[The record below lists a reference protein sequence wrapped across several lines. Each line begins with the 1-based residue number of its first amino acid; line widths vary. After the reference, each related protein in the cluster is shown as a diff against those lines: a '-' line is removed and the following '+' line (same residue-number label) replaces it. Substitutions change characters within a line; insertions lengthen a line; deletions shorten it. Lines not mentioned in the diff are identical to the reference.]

1 MIEIKLKRFLKGQLM
16 KKFLNF
22 SIALLVG
29 GGGHFDCYFYPKKPL
44 PRDLV
49 FDYLNFKFPEP
60 IELTKNIQ
68 DFIEN

>member
-29 GGGHFDCYFYPKKPL
+29 GGGHL
-44 PRDLV
+44 
-49 FDYLNFKFPEP
+49 
-60 IELTKNIQ
+60 
-68 DFIEN
+68 